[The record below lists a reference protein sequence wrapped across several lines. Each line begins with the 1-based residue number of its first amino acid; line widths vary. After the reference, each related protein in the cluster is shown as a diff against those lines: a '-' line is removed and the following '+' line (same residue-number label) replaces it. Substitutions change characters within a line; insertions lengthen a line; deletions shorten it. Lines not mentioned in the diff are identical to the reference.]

1 MQDSTMIVVMLSL
14 SSALIMLSIDI
25 IIMNEGNEL
34 IILFCYIKLVFDGH
48 RYCFF
53 FFGMKLPSLLH
64 FTQN

>member
-48 RYCFF
+48 STAFF
-53 FFGMKLPSLLH
+53 FLG
-64 FTQN
+64 